1 MPTIFTRIING
12 EIPCYKVA
20 ESDQF
25 FAFLDIRPQT
35 KGHTLCVT
43 KREVDYIFDLS
54 DEELAGLMAFSKRV
68 AAAISA
74 VVPSQRIGVAVIG
87 LEVPH
92 THVHLFPL
100 NSMADFGFG
109 KPIVELSS
117 DEMQALAAA
126 IAAQYK

>member
-12 EIPCYKVA
+12 EIPCYKIA
-20 ESDQF
+20 ETEQF

-43 KREVDYIFDLS
+43 KQEVDYIFDLS
-54 DEELAGLMAFSKRV
+54 DEDLAGLMQFSKRV
-68 AAAISA
+68 AAALQQ
-74 VVPSQRIGVAVIG
+74 VVPCQRIGVAVVG

-100 NSMADFGFG
+100 QSMADFGFG
-109 KPIVELSS
+109 KPVADLSA
-117 DEMQALAAA
+117 DEMRELADAVAA
-126 IAAQYK
+126 HF

>member
-12 EIPCYKVA
+12 EIPCYKIA
-20 ESDQF
+20 ETEQF

-43 KREVDYIFDLS
+43 KQEVDYIFDLS
-54 DEELAGLMAFSKRV
+54 DEDLAGLMQFSKRV
-68 AAAISA
+68 AAALQQ
-74 VVPSQRIGVAVIG
+74 VVPCQRIGIAVVG

-100 NSMADFGFG
+100 QGMVDFGFG
-109 KPIVELSS
+109 KPVADLSA
-117 DEMQALAAA
+117 DEMRELADAVAA
-126 IAAQYK
+126 HF